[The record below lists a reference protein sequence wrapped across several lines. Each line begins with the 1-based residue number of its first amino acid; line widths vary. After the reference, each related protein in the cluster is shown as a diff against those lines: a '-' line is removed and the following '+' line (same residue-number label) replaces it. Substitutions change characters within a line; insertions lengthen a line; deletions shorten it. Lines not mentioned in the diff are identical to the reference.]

1 MAQLS
6 TNTIFYDQVIKKIQD
21 FISKYK
27 NNKNAS
33 YSEIAQ
39 EYSSLITEVNKY
51 ATNQI
56 SNYEPVIKG
65 EPPSS
70 QKINRFI
77 QSVSNDLNIIA
88 KQLDYQTGMI
98 VSLFNM
104 FNAEIEK
111 ESRFTN
117 RIKSKINILNAY
129 SNSPG
134 TDLYYFGDS
143 FDNLDFIDIANSKS
157 LPLISRRNGQPSVY
171 ISLYLEAKVY
181 FYSRK

>member
-1 MAQLS
+1 MHMAQLS
-6 TNTIFYDQVIKKIQD
+6 TNTIFYDQIIKKIQD

-27 NNKNAS
+27 NNRSAS
-33 YSEIAQ
+33 YGEVAEQ
-39 EYSSLITEVNKY
+39 YNALITDINKY
-51 ATNQI
+51 ANTQI
-56 SNYEPVIKG
+56 SKYEPVIKG

-70 QKINRFI
+70 TKINRFI
-77 QSVSNDLNIIA
+77 QSVSDDLNIIA

-157 LPLISRRNGQPSVY
+157 LPLVRRRNGQLA
-171 ISLYLEAKVY
+171 I
-181 FYSRK
+181 